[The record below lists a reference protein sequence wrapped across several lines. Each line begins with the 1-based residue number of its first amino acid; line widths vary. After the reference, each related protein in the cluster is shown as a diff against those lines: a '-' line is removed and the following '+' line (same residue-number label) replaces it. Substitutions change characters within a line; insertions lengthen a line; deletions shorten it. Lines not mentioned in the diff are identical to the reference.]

1 MEKVRKNNL
10 HHHRRTEANQKCN
23 DNNKH
28 IYSHFLFSLK
38 YYTQLLVAFHCVL
51 HLLVLVSDSKIHFN
65 VAHDGE
71 YEKQHSEN
79 VPENE

>member
-1 MEKVRKNNL
+1 MEKVGKNNL
-10 HHHRRTEANQKCN
+10 HHHCRTEANQKCN

-38 YYTQLLVAFHCVL
+38 NYTQLLVAFHCVL

-71 YEKQHSEN
+71 YDKQHSEN